1 MNKTNIKTD
10 PESPW
15 AVAHYMKSADTSI
28 TTSTRADGPPQ
39 TCLLTSAACSP
50 SSLF

>member
-28 TTSTRADGPPQ
+28 TSTRADGPPQ